1 MAYKTG
7 PKLVTDGLVFLVDSA
22 DKNSYAGSGT
32 TWTDLT
38 GNGHDMTFTNGP
50 SATADGK
57 AVNFARADSEY
68 GQLDDATA
76 FSNANGGKAF
86 YTGVDNLGEMI
97 FEDYEN
103 NRKRKI

>member
-38 GNGHDMTFTNGP
+38 GNGYNFTTSDSPTFTTD
-50 SATADGK
+50 SAGRPCW
-57 AVNFARADSEY
+57 NFQSGHGHYFDSVINSPF
-68 GQLDDATA
+68 T
-76 FSNANGGKAF
+76 
-86 YTGVDNLGEMI
+86 
-97 FEDYEN
+97 
-103 NRKRKI
+103 